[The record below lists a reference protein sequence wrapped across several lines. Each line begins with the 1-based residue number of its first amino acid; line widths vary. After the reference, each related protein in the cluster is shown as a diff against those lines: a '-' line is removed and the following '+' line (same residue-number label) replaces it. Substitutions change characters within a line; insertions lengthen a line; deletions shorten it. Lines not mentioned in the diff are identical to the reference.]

1 MRVFAGFLA
10 SVVLAGAAIAAAEPQ
25 SDCDVPEWLIAAPSD
40 LNRVTS
46 AIKERHRL
54 RRHARRWSEK
64 EMPRHLEGEGVPE
77 MGTQGLSRRGT
88 EENH

>member
-54 RRHARRWSEK
+54 DISVVGSRSSALPGPDGARFSY
-64 EMPRHLEGEGVPE
+64 PAQLELILNE
-77 MGTQGLSRRGT
+77 R
-88 EENH
+88 